1 MPFNRVTL
9 TWWRWSI
16 KIPIICIYTIQK
28 RNFLWFSLFHSYSSQ
43 KSRVNVDEDF
53 DDDDDLD
60 NLSDDAVPD
69 EAFYYTEIEREIEI
83 DAPNTKSPN
92 PPSPPTLSHRDMA
105 RPPHEDPEYQ
115 RQLVGSMR
123 YVSLVPF
130 FYDFFTSEYRSILK
144 RNA

>member
-1 MPFNRVTL
+1 M
-9 TWWRWSI
+9 
-16 KIPIICIYTIQK
+16 
-28 RNFLWFSLFHSYSSQ
+28 
-43 KSRVNVDEDF
+43 DEDF